1 MKLRKVLAV
10 TLVAAMTMSMAAC
23 GGSNNTAGNGG
34 TTDNNSAAADNSTDA
49 SNDVAATESGDAST
63 SADGSL
69 SYADIKLGE
78 DYTDLTATISLFNHR
93 TDLESDDYN
102 GTTWKEYLAAFNEM
116 YPNITVELTTDTNY
130 ADDALMHLQ
139 SGDYETVMMIPA
151 VDKADLSNYFISYG
165 DLDTMKTQINYATTW
180 EYGGQVYGVPST
192 ATTQGI
198 VYNKKVFE
206 EAGVTEL
213 PKTPEE
219 FIGALQKIKDNTDAI
234 PLYTN
239 FAADWTMCA
248 WDAYIDGNAT
258 GDPAYSHE
266 GRTKGL
272 NPFSDNGD
280 ETGPYAVYNTLYTA
294 VKDGL
299 TEEDPTTTDWEGS
312 KGRMNNGEIGCM
324 VLGSWAIPHIQSA
337 GENSD
342 DIAYMPFPITV
353 NGKQY
358 AAAGSDYCYGI
369 NVNSSEDNQIAAM
382 CYIKWLVEKSG
393 YAESE
398 GGISVDK
405 DAQLPEALSSFADVE
420 LIINDPA
427 PEGEETLAN
436 DINNNSELGINV
448 SGYIP
453 KEIVENAITP
463 NGMTMDEMVQEWNE
477 KWTAA
482 QEEAGVTPQKYD
494 YESK

>member
-213 PKTPEE
+213 PKTP
-219 FIGALQKIKDNTDAI
+219 
-234 PLYTN
+234 
-239 FAADWTMCA
+239 
-248 WDAYIDGNAT
+248 
-258 GDPAYSHE
+258 
-266 GRTKGL
+266 
-272 NPFSDNGD
+272 
-280 ETGPYAVYNTLYTA
+280 
-294 VKDGL
+294 
-299 TEEDPTTTDWEGS
+299 
-312 KGRMNNGEIGCM
+312 
-324 VLGSWAIPHIQSA
+324 
-337 GENSD
+337 
-342 DIAYMPFPITV
+342 
-353 NGKQY
+353 
-358 AAAGSDYCYGI
+358 
-369 NVNSSEDNQIAAM
+369 
-382 CYIKWLVEKSG
+382 
-393 YAESE
+393 
-398 GGISVDK
+398 
-405 DAQLPEALSSFADVE
+405 
-420 LIINDPA
+420 
-427 PEGEETLAN
+427 
-436 DINNNSELGINV
+436 
-448 SGYIP
+448 
-453 KEIVENAITP
+453 
-463 NGMTMDEMVQEWNE
+463 
-477 KWTAA
+477 
-482 QEEAGVTPQKYD
+482 
-494 YESK
+494 